1 MSELQSPNS
10 NQAEPKIIFT
20 TKEIQELGIK
30 CNLPLPEPEHCKY
43 CGRPLYYEG
52 IKFYEM
58 IITIRNVPQRCTCHK
73 AIEYWKRKD
82 EETAKRKAA
91 EIAEQKRQKN
101 QEKISC
107 LIKRSRMMKKYQFC
121 TFDNYY
127 IDATNESQVKAYQ
140 DAKLYVAEFEDN
152 KKSGKGLYIEGTNG
166 TGKTHIAAAITLA
179 LINRFYK
186 VIFQTANDML
196 ADIKKAY
203 NEYSDC
209 TENEIL
215 SKYKNADLLVIDDLG
230 KEQVTNWGVSV
241 LFTIV
246 NYRYA
251 EMLPTIITTNYNEDM
266 LIERLTPK
274 DGDSSNIISIVSRFR
289 ETADV
294 ITMVWNDYRG
304 GANG

>member
-10 NQAEPKIIFT
+10 NQAEPKVIFT
-20 TKEIQELGIK
+20 TKEIQEQHIPCK
-30 CNLPLPEPEHCKY
+30 FELPEPEHCKY
-43 CGRPLYYEG
+43 CGKPLYYEG
-52 IKFYEM
+52 IKFYET
-58 IITIRNVPQRCTCHK
+58 IVTIRNVPQRCTCNEAVK
-73 AIEYWKRKD
+73 YWKQKD
-82 EETAKRKAA
+82 EETAKKKAA
-91 EIAEQKRQKN
+91 EMAEQERKKRQD
-101 QEKISC
+101 KISC
-107 LIKRSRMMKKYQFC
+107 LIKRSRMMRKYQNC

-127 IDATNESQVKAYQ
+127 IDARNALQVKAYQ
-140 DAKLYVAEFEDN
+140 NAQLYVAEFEDN
-152 KKSGKGLYIEGTNG
+152 KKLGKGLYIEGTNG

-179 LINRFYK
+179 LINRFYRA
-186 VIFQTANDML
+186 IFQTANDML

-209 TENEIL
+209 TEDEIL

-241 LFTIV
+241 LFTII

-251 EMLPTIITTNYNEDM
+251 EMLPTIITTNYNENM

-274 DGDSSNIISIVSRFR
+274 DGDSSNIMSIVSRLR
-289 ETADV
+289 ETTDV

-304 GANG
+304 GAHG